1 MFELLLAFFG
11 FGSRPKASIAWTRK
25 SDSKAAIVFVHGFTG
40 SGATTWTQLL
50 PRIEAQADLKGWDVC
65 TISYATSP
73 NLDISGLWAADAD
86 LKTVSKLLAT
96 DLLAAGFSSYDTLV
110 LIAHS
115 MGGLV
120 VQRALLDFP
129 GLVERTRSVI
139 LLGTPSNGLKKS
151 KWPATLWKRQLR
163 DMAWG
168 GPFVETLRAEWKAKF
183 GDKPPFSFLAVAG
196 ERDQFV
202 PTESSLAPFAPQQQA
217 VVAGNH
223 VSMLSPAAGDDNLAT
238 LISRRISDE
247 KDGDV
252 GDSALR
258 MIERG
263 EFNRVIAKYYDKAD
277 GLDERAL
284 VELAIALDAV
294 GRRDDAYRL
303 LSKRPQLESDAL
315 GALAGR
321 LKRKWLE
328 NRQKEDGDA
337 AFTHYEKAL
346 AQARSKNNHA
356 QAYYHGINLAF
367 LEFVFKGDREAA
379 QKLARQALRDCDEAE
394 KTGQA
399 DEWVEATRGEA
410 QLILND
416 KEAAFAAYR
425 KFVGAFN
432 DPWKLASSYLNARTI
447 LANHPNREFVRQLG
461 RIFGDPNPNPSDPD
475 ARPHARVPDLSA

>member
-1 MFELLLAFFG
+1 MFESLLGFFG
-11 FGSRPKASIAWTRK
+11 FGQTPKPSIACVRK
-25 SDSKAAIVFVHGFTG
+25 SSADSKAAIVFVHGFTG
-40 SGATTWTQLL
+40 SGATTWTGLFPGL
-50 PRIEAQADLKGWDVC
+50 EAQANLKGWDIC
-65 TISYATSP
+65 TITYATSRS
-73 NLDISGLWAADAD
+73 LDISGLWAADAD
-86 LKTVSKLLAT
+86 LKTLGKLLAT
-96 DLLAAGFSSYDTLV
+96 DLLAAGFASYDTLV

-129 GLVERTRSVI
+129 DLVQRTRCVI

-151 KWPATLWKRQLR
+151 AWPASLWKRQLR

-202 PTESSLAPFAPQQQA
+202 PTESSLAPFPPQQQA

-223 VSMLSPAAGDDNLAT
+223 VSMLSPAADDDNLVE
-238 LISRRISDE
+238 LISRRICDE

-252 GDSALR
+252 GDSGLR

-263 EFNRVIAKYYDKAD
+263 EFRRLIAKYYPNAD

-284 VELAIALDAV
+284 VQLAIALDAD
-294 GRRDDAYRL
+294 GRRDEAYRL
-303 LSKRPQLESDAL
+303 LSKRPKLESDAL

-321 LKRKWLE
+321 LKREWLE
-328 NRQKEDGDA
+328 KRQKADGDA
-337 AFTHYEKAL
+337 AFEHYEKAL
-346 AQARSKNNHA
+346 ELAKAKKDFS

-367 LEFVFKGDREAA
+367 LEFVFKDDREAA
-379 QKLARQALRDCDEAE
+379 QKRARQALRDCEEAE
-394 KTGQA
+394 RTGDA
-399 DEWVEATRGEA
+399 DEWLEATRGEA
-410 QLILND
+410 ELILND
-416 KEAAFAAYR
+416 KDAAFAAYR
-425 KFVGAFN
+425 KFVNAFN

-447 LANHPNREFVRQLG
+447 TANHPNRELVRRLG
-461 RIFGDPNPNPSDPD
+461 QIFGDPNPNP
-475 ARPHARVPDLSA
+475 